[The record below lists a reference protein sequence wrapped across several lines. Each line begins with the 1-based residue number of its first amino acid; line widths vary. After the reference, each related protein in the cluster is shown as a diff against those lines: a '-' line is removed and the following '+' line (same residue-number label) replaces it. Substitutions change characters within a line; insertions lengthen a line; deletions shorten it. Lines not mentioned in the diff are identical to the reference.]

1 MRAAAGFSM
10 VELVMVI
17 VIIGILAVVAITR
30 MGTSEFRALE
40 FRDKTAAALRYAQK
54 TATSHRRMV
63 CVAFT
68 ASTVAL
74 TIDHDKSGACN
85 GQALILPGGNSNVVQ
100 SGDAVSAVFNPVPAD
115 FDFQP
120 DGTGADRTLQISG
133 QEDIV
138 VVGATG
144 YVK

>member
-1 MRAAAGFSM
+1 MRGAAGFSM
-10 VELVMVI
+10 VELVMTI
-17 VIIGILAVVAITR
+17 VIIGILAVVAIPR

-40 FRDKTAAALRYAQK
+40 FRDKAVAALRYAQK
-54 TATSHRRMV
+54 TATSHRRTV

-68 ASTVAL
+68 ASTVTL
-74 TIDHDKSGACN
+74 TIDHDKSGGCG
-85 GQALILPGGNSNVVQ
+85 GQALTLPGGDSNVVQ
-100 SGDAVSAVFNPVPAD
+100 SSDAVNAVFSPVPTD

-120 DGTGADRTLQISG
+120 DGTGADRTIQISG

-144 YVK
+144 HVM